1 MLLREILP
9 EDYYNGYMDLL
20 FEFSNYKK
28 EIIFEEFTTYINR
41 HDQIRILVAVDEN
54 RIVGAGT
61 IFKLD
66 KLHNNP
72 VGQIEDV
79 IITESYRE
87 KRIGKQI
94 VNHLLNIG
102 LNEMKCYKVILNCLD
117 KNIRFYEVSGFSGC
131 IYRPTTQHQF
141 GMLQCSVS
149 NH

>member
-28 EIIFEEFTTYINR
+28 EVTFEEFTTYINR

-79 IITESYRE
+79 IITESYRG
-87 KRIGKQI
+87 KGIGKQI
-94 VNHLLNIG
+94 IDHLVKIG
-102 LNEMKCYKVILNCLD
+102 LDEMKCYKVILNCLD
-117 KNIRFYEVSGFSGC
+117 KNIRFYEKCGFEIVGSQMRN
-131 IYRPTTQHQF
+131 IA
-141 GMLQCSVS
+141 
-149 NH
+149 